1 MPLKSAG
8 EVWYLLQSDCCNWGH
23 LEKADQLNNRKITNT
38 VYISRK
44 LVVKHIPYLCEYVA
58 NLELA
63 PTLKAEKVNKPL
75 ISAHSLSPHTSPKLN
90 TY

>member
-1 MPLKSAG
+1 MPLKLAG

-23 LEKADQLNNRKITNT
+23 LEKADQLNNRKITNIHFKEVGCQT
-38 VYISRK
+38 YT
-44 LVVKHIPYLCEYVA
+44 YLCEYVA

-75 ISAHSLSPHTSPKLN
+75 ISAHFLSPHTSPKLN